1 MDNRK
6 ITDLTNNN
14 LKGKVIKEI
23 LKGIGND
30 IEKNK
35 MNTIEKDLEGI
46 DIIGLFSIKS
56 NIEYYIL
63 DNKRTETFINKVF
76 KLMVTTLISAVI
88 GAFSG
93 YIGGKSKD
101 IPDAML
107 MIDGFMTRLSII
119 CSIIALIVII
129 FYLWNASKY
138 KYNHNYHKLLL
149 FINYKIEKEKEKKK
163 EEEKKEKKEKEK
175 ARTITENN
183 GSTETEILEI
193 DERGGVLKIKI
204 ENKKSTSKKY

>member
-1 MDNRK
+1 MNNRK

-14 LKGKVIKEI
+14 LEGKVIKEI
-23 LKGIGND
+23 LKEIDND

-35 MNTIEKDLEGI
+35 MNTIENDLVGI

-56 NIEYYIL
+56 NIEYFLL
-63 DNKRTETFINKVF
+63 DNKRTDTFVNKVF

-107 MIDGFMTRLSII
+107 MIDGFMTRLSFI
-119 CSIIALIVII
+119 CSIIAIIVIF

-149 FINYKIEKEKEKKK
+149 FINYKIEKEKEK
-163 EEEKKEKKEKEK
+163 EKEK
-175 ARTITENN
+175 QKKDAAITITENN
-183 GSTETEILEI
+183 VTTETEILEI
-193 DERGGVLKIKI
+193 EEREGVLKIKI
-204 ENKKSTSKKY
+204 ENKKAPVKNTSAEK

>member
-1 MDNRK
+1 MNNRK

-23 LKGIGND
+23 LKEIDND

-35 MNTIEKDLEGI
+35 MNTNEKDLVGI

-56 NIEYYIL
+56 NIEYFLL
-63 DNKRTETFINKVF
+63 DNKRTDTFVNKVF
-76 KLMVTTLISAVI
+76 KLLFTTLVSAVI

-93 YIGGKSKD
+93 YIGGSSKD
-101 IPDAML
+101 IPDALL

-119 CSIIALIVII
+119 CSIFAVIAI
-129 FYLWNASKY
+129 FSYLRNSSKY

-149 FINYKIEKEKEKKK
+149 FINYKIEKEKEK
-163 EEEKKEKKEKEK
+163 EKEK
-175 ARTITENN
+175 
-183 GSTETEILEI
+183 
-193 DERGGVLKIKI
+193 
-204 ENKKSTSKKY
+204 

>member
-14 LKGKVIKEI
+14 LKGKVIKKI
-23 LKGIGND
+23 LKEIGND

-149 FINYKIEKEKEKKK
+149 FINYKIEKKI
-163 EEEKKEKKEKEK
+163 EEEKEEQKKDV
-175 ARTITENN
+175 AITITENN
-183 GSTETEILEI
+183 VTTETEILEI
-193 DERGGVLKIKI
+193 DEREGVLKIKI